1 MYKNIKSKIIFISIF
16 AGLILIGALGFLYL
30 NSLAQIPQ
38 LIEISNE
45 NQNINSIYINA
56 KREVTII
63 IATYIIVAIVI
74 SSYLSK
80 FIICPKNKYIKSDER
95 AELKDKLSEVSSRK
109 NQIETILLHM
119 TDGII
124 AFNMSG
130 EIILINPAA
139 KKFLSISPEDSTF
152 DDIFGKFKLD
162 INMEKVI
169 YLETWTSTEQRI
181 QVDDRYVKVLFAP
194 FKNEDELPDG
204 VIAVIQDI
212 TEHVKLDNMQ
222 KELVADV
229 SHELKTPITS
239 IMGYADTLLEGGYD
253 EETQNKFL
261 NVIASESRRMARLV
275 TDLLTLSRYDS
286 NKKKTQKESFDLGE
300 LVKRCQ
306 EKLAIEIKK
315 KGHKVNCF
323 VTADVPL
330 VYADKDDIER
340 VVLNILT
347 NSIKYTH
354 DNGEIKIYVGF
365 VYNDAYIKI
374 FDNGIGIPEED
385 LSRIFERFYRVDK
398 ARTREMGGTGLGLS
412 IAKEILDKNGGSID
426 IKSKVG
432 EGTEV
437 VIRIPTKQ

>member
-1 MYKNIKSKIIFISIF
+1 MYKNIKSKIILISVLI
-16 AGLILIGALGFLYL
+16 GLILIGALGFIYI

-38 LIEISNE
+38 VIDE
-45 NQNINSIYINA
+45 QDTNILVQA
-56 KREVTII
+56 KKTVAII
-63 IATYIIVAIVI
+63 ITIYVVSAIAI
-74 SSYLSK
+74 SIYLSK
-80 FIICPKNKYIKSDER
+80 FVICPKNKYIKGDER
-95 AELKDKLSEVSSRK
+95 AELKDKLNEVSSRK

-124 AFNMSG
+124 AFNMKG

-139 KKFLSISPEDSTF
+139 KKFLSISPEDNTF

-162 INMEKVI
+162 INTEKVI
-169 YLETWTSTEQRI
+169 YLDSWTSTEQRI
-181 QVDDRYVKVLFAP
+181 QVDDQYVKVLFAP
-194 FKNEDELPDG
+194 FKNEDERPDG

-253 EETQNKFL
+253 DETQTKFL

-286 NKKKTQKESFDLGE
+286 NKKKTKKETFDLGE
-300 LVKRCQ
+300 LVKMCQ

-315 KGHKVNCF
+315 KGHKVNSF
-323 VTADVPL
+323 VTADVPP

-347 NSIKYTH
+347 NSIKYTP

-374 FDNGIGIPEED
+374 FDNGIGIPEDD

>member
-1 MYKNIKSKIIFISIF
+1 MYKNIKSKIILISVLI
-16 AGLILIGALGFLYL
+16 GLILIGTLGFLYI

-38 LIEISNE
+38 V
-45 NQNINSIYINA
+45 INGQDANLLMQA
-56 KREVTII
+56 KKTVVII
-63 IATYIIVAIVI
+63 IAIYLVLA
-74 SSYLSK
+74 SSIAVYLSK
-80 FIICPKNKYIKSDER
+80 FVICPKNKYIKSDER
-95 AELKDKLSEVSSRK
+95 AELKDKLNEVSSRK

-124 AFNMSG
+124 AFNMQG

-139 KKFLSISPEDSTF
+139 KKFLSISPEDNTF

-169 YLETWTSTEQRI
+169 YLESWTSTEQRI
-181 QVDDRYVKVLFAP
+181 LVDDQYVKVLFAP
-194 FKNEDELPDG
+194 FKNEDERPDG

-253 EETQNKFL
+253 EETQTKFL

-286 NKKKTQKESFDLGE
+286 NKKKTQKETFDLGD
-300 LVKRCQ
+300 LVKQCQ

-315 KGHKVNCF
+315 KGHTVNSF
-323 VTADVPL
+323 VTADVPP

-347 NSIKYTH
+347 NSIKYTP

-365 VYNDAYIKI
+365 VYNDAYIKV
-374 FDNGIGIPEED
+374 FDNGIGIPEDD

>member
-1 MYKNIKSKIIFISIF
+1 MHKNIKSKIILISVLI
-16 AGLILIGALGFLYL
+16 GLILIGTLGFIYI
-30 NSLAQIPQ
+30 NSLAQVPQ
-38 LIEISNE
+38 LINGQDT
-45 NQNINSIYINA
+45 NVLVQA
-56 KREVTII
+56 KKT
-63 IATYIIVAIVI
+63 VAIILAIYVI
-74 SSYLSK
+74 SAIAISAYLSK
-80 FIICPKNKYIKSDER
+80 FVICPKNKYIKGDEK
-95 AELKDKLSEVSSRK
+95 AELKDKLNEVSSRK

-124 AFNMSG
+124 AFNIKG

-139 KKFLSISPEDSTF
+139 KKFLSISPEDNTF

-162 INMEKVI
+162 INTEKVI
-169 YLETWTSTEQRI
+169 YLDSWTSTEQRI
-181 QVDDRYVKVLFAP
+181 QVDDQYVKVLFAP
-194 FKNEDELPDG
+194 FKNEDERPDG

-253 EETQNKFL
+253 EETQTKFL

-286 NKKKTQKESFDLGE
+286 NKKKTRKETFDLGD

-315 KGHKVNCF
+315 KGHKVTSF
-323 VTADVPL
+323 VTADVPP

-347 NSIKYTH
+347 NSIKYTP

-374 FDNGIGIPEED
+374 FDNGIGIPEDD

>member
-1 MYKNIKSKIIFISIF
+1 MYKNIKSKIILISVLI
-16 AGLILIGALGFLYL
+16 GLILIGALGYLYI

-38 LIEISNE
+38 V
-45 NQNINSIYINA
+45 INGQDANLLMQA
-56 KREVTII
+56 KKTVAII
-63 IATYIIVAIVI
+63 IAIYLVLVSAIAV
-74 SSYLSK
+74 YLSK
-80 FIICPKNKYIKSDER
+80 FVICPKNKYIKSDER
-95 AELKDKLSEVSSRK
+95 AELKDKLNEVSSRK

-124 AFNMSG
+124 AFNMQG

-139 KKFLSISPEDSTF
+139 KKFLSISPEDNTF

-169 YLETWTSTEQRI
+169 YLESWTSTEQRI
-181 QVDDRYVKVLFAP
+181 QVDDQYVKVLFAP
-194 FKNEDELPDG
+194 FKNEDERPDG

-253 EETQNKFL
+253 EETQTKFL

-286 NKKKTQKESFDLGE
+286 NKKKTQKETFDLGD

-315 KGHKVNCF
+315 KGHTVNSF
-323 VTADVPL
+323 VTADVPP

-347 NSIKYTH
+347 NSIKYTP

-365 VYNDAYIKI
+365 VYNDAYIKV
-374 FDNGIGIPEED
+374 FDNGIGIPEDD

-437 VIRIPTKQ
+437 VIRIPTRD